1 MLFFLFIVCCLRN
14 KWRGASLLLGSGEHN
29 FRQHV
34 YMILFVIPI
43 SSIDFHCSRHS
54 SFHVRSNSQKKE
66 KKPRHNCVNVFGV
79 LCSFTWLCTFKI
91 EWKSWHSQF
100 KLSAWFRMKCDWNL
114 DTQRFLTLLWIC
126 KNKLNYLM
134 EFWRWEY
141 ISMELF
147 GLLSVWMVYNGHI
160 CVCSCL
166 CFLSFILFFL
176 LLYSVPIL
184 WLHIID
190 WSWGSRTIFR
200 LVYRNVCVCVFC
212 SSKCECVLCSFHFF
226 NDFDWTYC
234 IIWQNKFKTHAHNR
248 IKVNKS
254 GRCIQVTA
262 WLLRGAVGFLFDEFN
277 NYWTQWLKFYRKNL
291 L

>member
-1 MLFFLFIVCCLRN
+1 MTRSVFVARFGRIQFPSACIYDFICYSNFFDRFSLFETFFI
-14 KWRGASLLLGSGEHN
+14 
-29 FRQHV
+29 
-34 YMILFVIPI
+34 
-43 SSIDFHCSRHS
+43 SRA
-54 SFHVRSNSQKKE
+54 FQFTKE
-66 KKPRHNCVNVFGV
+66 KNPRHNCVNVFGV

-114 DTQRFLTLLWIC
+114 DTQRFLTLLCIC
-126 KNKLNYLM
+126 KDKLNYLM
-134 EFWRWEY
+134 EVWRWEY

-147 GLLSVWMVYNGHI
+147 GLLSLWMEYNGHS

-166 CFLSFILFFL
+166 CFLSFLLFFSSL
-176 LLYSVPIL
+176 FSANLMITHNWLKLGKQNNFSVGV
-184 WLHIID
+184 
-190 WSWGSRTIFR
+190 SK
-200 LVYRNVCVCVFC
+200 CVCV
-212 SSKCECVLCSFHFF
+212 VLLSFF